1 MLRDSNIE
9 PLIIDY
15 IKDPPSI
22 KELNEISNLLGL
34 NPTEWIRTT
43 ENEYKAHKLNEI
55 IDQDK
60 IFYFMN
66 KYPKLI
72 ERPIVIHKNKAVIA
86 RPPERV
92 LDLIK

>member
-1 MLRDSNIE
+1 MI
-9 PLIIDY
+9 
-15 IKDPPSI
+15 
-22 KELNEISNLLGL
+22 NEIN
-34 NPTEWIRTT
+34 
-43 ENEYKAHKLNEI
+43 
-55 IDQDK
+55 DQDK